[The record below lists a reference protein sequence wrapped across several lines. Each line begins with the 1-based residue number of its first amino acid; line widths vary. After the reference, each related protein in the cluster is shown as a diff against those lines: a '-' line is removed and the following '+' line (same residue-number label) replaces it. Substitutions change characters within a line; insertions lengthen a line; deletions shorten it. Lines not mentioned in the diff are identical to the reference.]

1 MAGWKFFTSEGK
13 LKTTGATGPAGTAG
27 TTLHSGLTDVTADQ
41 HHAQA
46 HSGAD
51 HTDPGTPTT
60 QAFGDAAAAGT
71 GTNPP
76 AADDHKHGMPANPV
90 TAHEAAGDP
99 HPGYLTAAEGNAAY
113 EATGAVSTHA
123 AAGDPHT
130 GYRLESADHTHA
142 TTGLQGGTVAHSDL
156 TGLTTGDPH
165 TQYALDSDLTT
176 HAGAADPHTG
186 YRLESADHTH
196 ATTGLQGGTV
206 AHSALTGIGADDH
219 HARQHSS
226 TSTLDHTFPGGTTTF
241 LRADGT
247 YAAPT
252 AAAADPSY
260 SPGSFTVVTETGRYI
275 PKLQMTTTQRAT
287 LEGTGRLI
295 ING

>member
-1 MAGWKFFTSEGK
+1 MAGWKFFTSDGK
-13 LKTTGATGPAGTAG
+13 VKITGATGPQGLPGATGAQGTIGNTGPEGPQGIPGVPG
-27 TTLHSGLTDVTADQ
+27 TTVHTALTGVTADQ
-41 HHAQA
+41 HHAQV

-51 HTDPGTPTT
+51 HTDPAVATT
-60 QAFGDAAAAGT
+60 QAFGDAATAGT

-99 HPGYLTAAEGNAAY
+99 HPTYLTAAEGNAAY
-113 EATGAVSTHA
+113 EAVNAVS
-123 AAGDPHT
+123 
-130 GYRLESADHTHA
+130 
-142 TTGLQGGTVAHSDL
+142 
-156 TGLTTGDPH
+156 
-165 TQYALDSDLTT
+165 T

-226 TSTLDHTFPGGTTTF
+226 TSAADHTFPGGTTTF

-275 PKLQMTTTQRAT
+275 PKLQLTTTQRAT